1 MKRAAGRPAGAPGFD
16 DLLTLPAGLI
26 GVCGVALTLCLVV
39 LLSFRSN
46 DGSLLGGGFTLDNY
60 AGLLAPL
67 YARVMLRSVV
77 IAGLASLL
85 TILLAYPAAYFIAM
99 HAGRRQTL
107 WLSLVTL
114 PFWTSYL
121 LRVFAW
127 KAMLGYNGALNS
139 ALMQLHMIRAPL
151 QSLLYRPPAVLITL
165 AHAYAAFAILPIF
178 ASLRSIDPRLAQ
190 AASDLGAGPAAVF
203 LRIVLPLSLPG
214 VFAAF
219 AIVFIP
225 TLGDYATPTLVGG
238 LASTMIGNLIQAQ
251 FSSVGNWPFG
261 CTLAVL
267 VMGLLSLSALAVA
280 ALARRRRVPA

>member
-1 MKRAAGRPAGAPGFD
+1 MRRGGSIGFH
-16 DLLTLPAGLI
+16 DLAIVPAGLI
-26 GVCGVALTLCLVV
+26 GVGGVASTLALVV
-39 LLSFRSN
+39 LLSVRVN
-46 DGSLLGGGFTLDNY
+46 DGSLLGQSFTLDNY
-60 AGLLAPL
+60 RALLAPL
-67 YARVMLRSVV
+67 YARVMLRSVL
-77 IAGLASLL
+77 IAGAASGL

-99 HAGRRQTL
+99 HAGRRRAL

-127 KAMLGYNGALNS
+127 KAILGYNGALNS
-139 ALMQLHMIRAPL
+139 ALLQLRLIAAPL
-151 QSLLYRPPAVLITL
+151 QGLLYRPPAVAITL
-165 AHAYAAFAILPIF
+165 AHAYAAFAVLPIF
-178 ASLRSIDPRLAQ
+178 ASLRAIDPRLAQ
-190 AASDLGAGPAAVF
+190 AGSDLGAGPLEVF

-214 VFAAF
+214 VAAAF

-261 CTLAVL
+261 C
-267 VMGLLSLSALAVA
+267 ALAVTVML
-280 ALARRRRVPA
+280 ALILPVAVAGAVLRAVGARA